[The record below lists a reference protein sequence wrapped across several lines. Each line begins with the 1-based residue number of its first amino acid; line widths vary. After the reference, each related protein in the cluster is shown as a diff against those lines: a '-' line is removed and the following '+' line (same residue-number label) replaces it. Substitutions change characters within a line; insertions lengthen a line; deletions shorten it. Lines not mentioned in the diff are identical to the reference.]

1 MFGGSRVS
9 EASSSFQGQRATS
22 EHNLQQKKPAHTPIQ
37 SAFGGAIAHKSAK
50 ALDRQTINHQLGK
63 PKQQSRHLQHP
74 MHFKTGVVSAS
85 IAGVQQFRTKVQ
97 TSKHAN
103 TKRRVRHFFRESTSN
118 KSRSASLP
126 GVVFGGSRVSATS
139 FPPQGQRARS
149 EHNLQQKQP
158 AQPPNAIRIWRG
170 NCAQK
175 RKGPGPTNHQTSK
188 HPLGKPKQ
196 KGSNLNNQMH
206 FKTGVV
212 SEPIAGVHQFR
223 TKAQTSK
230 NVKKRKG
237 EFAISSGN
245 PPPAGPGPQAFLVL
259 LLVVPGCHRHRFH
272 SNGKGRKTNTTRNR
286 RNLPPPIQSACG
298 GIHWRRFGG
307 IPSEFPNT
315 SAHRPLSPHQ
325 PPPPHP
331 RPPPPHPRPP
341 PPHPRPPPQG
351 QRF

>member
-1 MFGGSRVS
+1 M
-9 EASSSFQGQRATS
+9 
-22 EHNLQQKKPAHTPIQ
+22 Q
-37 SAFGGAIAHKSAK
+37 STFGGAIAHKSAT
-50 ALDRQTINHQLGK
+50 ALDRQTIKHQLGK
-63 PKQQSRHLQHP
+63 PNQQSRHLQTP

-97 TSKHAN
+97 TSKHSKNEKASSPFHQGVHLQQVQ
-103 TKRRVRHFFRESTSN
+103 VRKPSWCCVWWFQ
-118 KSRSASLP
+118 
-126 GVVFGGSRVSATS
+126 GVSDIV
-139 FPPQGQRARS
+139 PPQGQRARS

-259 LLVVPGCHRHRFH
+259 LLVVSGCHRHRSH

-286 RNLPPPIQSACG
+286 RSLHTPHATRM
-298 GIHWRRFGG
+298 WR
-307 IPSEFPNT
+307 NT
-315 SAHRPLSPHQ
+315 LLSVW
-325 PPPPHP
+325 
-331 RPPPPHPRPP
+331 
-341 PPHPRPPPQG
+341 G
-351 QRF
+351 NS